1 MRKAKNTSA
10 ILAAA
15 ILACAAVTVPAGAQ
29 AKAAGK
35 TVVVRDMRGVDVT
48 VPADPLRVA
57 TIDDGFVEAVMTHLG
72 VVGKVK
78 AIASWSMKRDYR
90 YEFQTAS
97 GERYEYA
104 EGWNTMKYLNP
115 WLDDLPCFNSP
126 SGNVLSFETL
136 ARVDPDLVI
145 MRVGDTPVGVG
156 NVEAV
161 QKTIA
166 TIEALGYPLVVL
178 YSPTWYKRSDL
189 TTMRDEMAVLG
200 RVFGQEAKALAL
212 ADYLRRTV
220 DLVAART
227 AGIPESKK
235 PRALYIGLNPTVR
248 RQGGAGSATGV
259 DTPESYIIESVANAR
274 NAFREGGSGKILNAE
289 QIYALD
295 PDLII
300 LPTSNGYHPPRELY
314 EGADFAILSELRAVK
329 DRRVYAMPWT
339 PMNAAR
345 RVEYP
350 LDVLIVAK
358 ACYPELFADIKVHE
372 YALRFYKDVYGVDDA
387 TARGL
392 RDTQWLQ
399 WTVEYDF

>member
-1 MRKAKNTSA
+1 MRKSINTSA

-15 ILACAAVTVPAGAQ
+15 VLACAAVTAPAGAQ
-29 AKAAGK
+29 AKAAVK

-57 TIDDGFVEAVMTHLG
+57 TVDDGFVEAVMTHLG

-115 WLDDLPCFNSP
+115 WLDDLPCFNSS

-136 ARVDPDLVI
+136 AKVDPDLVI
-145 MRVGDTPVGVG
+145 MRVGDTPVAAG

-200 RVFGQEAKALAL
+200 RVFGQEDKALAL

-227 AGIPESKK
+227 AGVPEAKK

-248 RQGGAGSATGV
+248 KQGGAGSAAGV
-259 DTPESYIIESVANAR
+259 DTPESYIIETVANAR
-274 NAFREGGSGKILNAE
+274 NAFREGGSGKVLNAE

-329 DRRVYAMPWT
+329 GRRVYAMPWT

>member
-1 MRKAKNTSA
+1 MNNAINPAA

-15 ILACAAVTVPAGAQ
+15 VLACAAVTAPAGAQ
-29 AKAAGK
+29 AKAAVK

-57 TIDDGFVEAVMTHLG
+57 TVDDGFVEAVMTHLG

-104 EGWNTMKYLNP
+104 QGWNTMKYLNP
-115 WLDDLPCFNSP
+115 WLDSVPCFNSP

-136 ARVDPDLVI
+136 AEVDPDLVI
-145 MRVGDTPVGVG
+145 MRVGDTPVAAG

-227 AGIPESKK
+227 AGVPEAKK

-248 RQGGAGSATGV
+248 KQGGAGSATGV

-274 NAFREGGSGKILNAE
+274 NAFREGGSGKVLNAE

-314 EGADFAILSELRAVK
+314 EGADFAILSELRAIK
-329 DRRVYAMPWT
+329 GRRVYAMPWT